1 MSKMAIEI
9 NVITCKFFQCC
20 MHMSKIAVVIDMHIQ
35 FITDLAVLFGVQL
48 RIIKKNMHL

>member
-1 MSKMAIEI
+1 
-9 NVITCKFFQCC
+9 